1 MESNTIDFKEVESK
15 IILIREQQ
23 VILDKDVAE
32 LYGVT
37 TKEINQAVKNNPE
50 KFPEGYV
57 FPLSTAEFDYLR
69 SKILTTKFNK
79 TRVLPKA
86 FTERG
91 LYMLATIL
99 KSPSAT
105 TTTMAIIETF
115 INLRELTRTVSELAI
130 TQDNAKQKTLL
141 QKSGELFS
149 DLIDDGSLVT
159 TSETTI
165 ELNLAVLKLKH
176 TVKRGIE
183 KE

>member
-1 MESNTIDFKEVESK
+1 MQSNTINFKKVESK

-57 FPLSTAEFDYLR
+57 FPLSTTEFDYLR
-69 SKILTTKFNK
+69 SKFLTAKFNK
-79 TRVLPKA
+79 TRVIPKA

-99 KSPSAT
+99 KSSSAT
-105 TTTMAIIETF
+105 TTTIAIIETF
-115 INLRELTRTVSELAI
+115 IKLRELTRTVSELAV
-130 TQDNAKQKTLL
+130 TQDDDKQKTLL

-149 DLIDDGSLVT
+149 YLIDNESLVT
-159 TSETTI
+159 ESETTI

-176 TVKRGIE
+176 TVKRGKE